1 MMMRSLIT
9 SVLLLIEICAY
20 AQFKYP
26 QKYFRSPVDIPMYL
40 SGNFGEIRPNHFHA
54 GLDIKTQ
61 GVIGKKIYA
70 CADGFVSRIKI
81 SPWGYGKVIYI
92 DHPNGFTT
100 VYAHLS
106 KFSPAIEAYIKDRQ
120 LEQESWEV
128 DVYPDSLQLKVS
140 KGDVIAKSGSSGSSL
155 APHLHFEIRETESE
169 RVVNPLLF
177 GMDIKD
183 NIKPIFKSAMIYT
196 IRGGSINGKWNT
208 KYPVSVTG
216 KNGIYKRAY
225 QIPIKVSGDIGIG
238 VEVEDRINGSGN
250 RNGIYS
256 IRLFVD
262 DKLYFSHEMEKFA
275 FNESRYSNSHMDFT
289 YKLDKNKRIQKCFLD
304 PNNRLSVYRD
314 LDNRGVIR
322 FDDDKIHKVRIVTK
336 DVYGNQSELNFDL
349 QAEKYHTAN
358 DHAGVKMTE
367 FIDCQRPRNFSK
379 EGFFARIS
387 DTALY
392 CDVKVDFAKKDTF
405 RGAISPT
412 YHFNSDRVPVHA
424 YVDIGI
430 QAKVAPELRDK
441 CVISRF
447 DSKGRY
453 YGHKGHWEDDIFY
466 VQTKYFG
473 DFCLM
478 TDTKAPVITPVN
490 ISNGKYMGKNSKLI
504 MRAADN
510 LAGIVSYKGYIDGK
524 FVIMEYKPRK
534 AQMIYTFGPE
544 IKPGEHTFKMVV
556 KDAVGNESTYEAK
569 FRR

>member
-1 MMMRSLIT
+1 MRSLIT
-9 SVLLLIEICAY
+9 CALFLVTLCAA

-61 GVIGKKIYA
+61 GVIGKNIYA
-70 CADGFVSRIKI
+70 CADGYVSRIKI
-81 SPWGYGKVIYI
+81 SPWGYGKVVYI

-106 KFSPAIEAYIKDRQ
+106 KFSDKIEKYIHQRQ
-120 LEQESWEV
+120 LENESWEV
-128 DVYPDSLQLKVS
+128 DVYPDSIAIPVT
-140 KGDVIAKSGSSGSSL
+140 KGEIIAKSGSSGSSL
-155 APHLHFEIRETESE
+155 APHLHFEIRETVSE
-169 RVVNPLLF
+169 RVINPLLF

-196 IRGGSINGKWNT
+196 VRGGSINGKWNT

-216 KNGIYKRAY
+216 KAGVYKRAY

-256 IRLFVD
+256 IKLYVD
-262 DKLYFSHEMEKFA
+262 DQLYFSHEMEKFA

-289 YKLDKNKRIQKCFLD
+289 YKLDKNKRIQKCFPD
-304 PNNRLSVYRD
+304 PNNRLSVYQT
-314 LDNRGVIR
+314 LENNGVIR
-322 FDDDKIHKVRIVTK
+322 FDDDKLHKVRIVTK

-349 QAEKYHTAN
+349 QAQKYDPTN
-358 DHAGVKMTE
+358 DHGGVRLGQTIPCKSGGS
-367 FIDCQRPRNFSK
+367 FSK
-379 EGFFARIS
+379 DGFFVEIS

-392 CDVKVDFAKKDTF
+392 KDLQVSYAKRDTF

-412 YHFNSDRVPVHA
+412 YRFNNDRTPVHA
-424 YVDIGI
+424 YIDIGI
-430 QAKVAPELRDK
+430 KANVSKALKDK

-453 YGHKGHWEDDIFY
+453 YGHKGEWRGDVFHI
-466 VQTKYFG
+466 QTKYFG

-490 ISNGKYMGKNSKLI
+490 ISEGKYMGKNKTLI
-504 MRAADN
+504 VRAADN

-534 AQMIYTFGPE
+534 AQMIYRFGPE
-544 IKPGEHTFKMVV
+544 IKPGDHTFKMVV